1 MSRLLFG
8 LQQRG
13 IYSFPRYIRVVSA
26 SRTPSRF
33 HHLSPHETPK
43 SGFSLA
49 ISCQSTVFKIRTQSF
64 RLVSTFLALSRS
76 GISHS
81 FRSNIQP
88 LPRKVQGAIH
98 VQLVLLFLKNALK
111 SSNSFAMRISSRPR
125 EYSPHEEALQK
136 TCHAALYFWRWDMAH
151 SLYLGLLPSLKSNS

>member
-76 GISHS
+76 GNFSLLPQQYPATASKSTRSHS
-81 FRSNIQP
+81 CATRPFVSQECLKIV
-88 LPRKVQGAIH
+88 K
-98 VQLVLLFLKNALK
+98 FLRHENFLSA
-111 SSNSFAMRISSRPR
+111 SRIFAS
-125 EYSPHEEALQK
+125 
-136 TCHAALYFWRWDMAH
+136 
-151 SLYLGLLPSLKSNS
+151 